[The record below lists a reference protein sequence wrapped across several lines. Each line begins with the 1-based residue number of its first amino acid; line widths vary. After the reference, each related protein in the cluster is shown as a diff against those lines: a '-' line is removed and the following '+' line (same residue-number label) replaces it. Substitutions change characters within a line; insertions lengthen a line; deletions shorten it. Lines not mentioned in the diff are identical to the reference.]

1 MCPQLLQSSLT
12 LCNPMDYSPPSSSV
26 HGILQARTLQWVA
39 MPSSKGSSQSRDRTC
54 ISKVSCF
61 GRWVLYHSHHL
72 GSPQGRRQNT
82 NLAGS
87 FVRTHNKLS
96 TPPNRQGSSPCLAF
110 DTGAKG
116 GRPVFL
122 LPVPEHRD
130 ARTPKKPGSRTMS
143 TGKRSPGGEPSRG
156 ARQQGHQ
163 RTHLAPQGNP

>member
-12 LCNPMDYSPPSSSV
+12 LCNPVDYSPPGSSV

-39 MPSSKGSSQSRDRTC
+39 MPSSKGSSQSRDRSC

-72 GSPQGRRQNT
+72 GSPQEGRQNT

-96 TPPNRQGSSPCLAF
+96 IPPNRRGSSPCLAF
-110 DTGAKG
+110 DTSAKS
-116 GRPVFL
+116 GRPVSPQSSSSL
-122 LPVPEHRD
+122 
-130 ARTPKKPGSRTMS
+130 SQS
-143 TGKRSPGGEPSRG
+143 TGT
-156 ARQQGHQ
+156 QGHLRNLGAGQ
-163 RTHLAPQGNP
+163 